1 MKTSTAGLTQQI
13 RQLLAT
19 IHAQNPRATARR
31 IELEEAADI
40 ARAVRATISAASPDD
55 EDIVVR
61 VYGGFSPNSYARTMH
76 ADHMSIHIKLG
87 TDYCNLGG
95 YRGPATRR
103 KYGRG
108 DTIIGRA
115 RKPGPTQ
122 GRIVHTR

>member
-40 ARAVRATISAASPDD
+40 ARAVRATIRAASPDD

-61 VYGGFSPNSYARTMH
+61 VYGGFVPNSARFGD
-76 ADHMSIHIKLG
+76 ADYISILVKLG
-87 TDYCNLGG
+87 TDYRTMGG
-95 YRGPATRR
+95 HRGPATRR
-103 KYGRG
+103 KHGQG

-115 RKPGPTQ
+115 RKPGQTH

>member
-13 RQLLAT
+13 RQLLAA

-31 IELEEAADI
+31 IELEEAANI
-40 ARAVRATISAASPDD
+40 ARAVRATIRAASPDD

-61 VYGGFSPNSYARTMH
+61 VYGGFVPNSARFGD
-76 ADHMSIHIKLG
+76 ADYISIFVKLG
-87 TDYCNLGG
+87 TDYRTMGG
-95 YRGPATRR
+95 RRGSATRR
-103 KYGRG
+103 KHGRG

-115 RKPGPTQ
+115 RKPGQTH